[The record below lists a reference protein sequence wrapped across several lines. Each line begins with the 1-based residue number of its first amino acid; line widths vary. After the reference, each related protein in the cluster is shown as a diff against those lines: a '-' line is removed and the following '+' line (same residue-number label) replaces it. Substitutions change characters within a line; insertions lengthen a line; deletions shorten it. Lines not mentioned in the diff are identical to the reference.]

1 VNKIRFSARAGGEGK
16 WQIWGIWGRKMANL
30 ENLSQN
36 LP

>member
-1 VNKIRFSARAGGEGK
+1 VLEK
-16 WQIWGIWGRKMANL
+16 WQICGIWGRKKANL